1 MPTLQPIDPA
11 LAQLGAFLRR
21 RRARAGRTIENL
33 ADRIGCTPE
42 RLHAIEAGEESP
54 SERVLIE
61 FIVALDISPGDLH
74 HVIAQVAAH
83 AGPYQARFRR
93 TEAAIMA
100 SPRMIRATRPM
111 PGTHEAF
118 TDALH
123 RGNPDAWRALDLK
136 TL

>member
-1 MPTLQPIDPA
+1 MPASQPTDTA

-74 HVIAQVAAH
+74 YVIAQVAAH
-83 AGPYQARFRR
+83 AGPYQERFRR
-93 TEAAIMA
+93 AEAVIMA
-100 SPRMIRATRPM
+100 SPRLIPATRPM
-111 PGTHEAF
+111 PHTHDAF
-118 TDALH
+118 AAALH
-123 RGNPDAWRALDLK
+123 RGDPDAWHALDLK